1 VISTFRIS
9 FYPFGIFRNFEAF
22 GLYETYLKLVA
33 DLLSMRREETPPEE
47 VAKRCMIDASIQ
59 MAKMLGHS
67 DAAGALIGSLF
78 LADGPLSMD
87 ELVEV
92 TGYSKS
98 TVSTNMTLLENQGIV
113 RRIRKPG
120 DKRNYYV
127 AMQSVDETFKA
138 ENEKIRQIMQIHIA
152 AIDEA
157 ERILEGA
164 ERNDE
169 AERLRCLFSSMRV
182 ECVKARRLI
191 DLVSPFT
198 MDELI
203 EILERE
209 VRVREAGKR

>member
-1 VISTFRIS
+1 M
-9 FYPFGIFRNFEAF
+9 
-22 GLYETYLKLVA
+22 YLKLVA
-33 DLLSMRREETPPEE
+33 DFLPMRQEEIPPEE
-47 VAKRCMIDASIQ
+47 AAKRCMIDASIQ

-67 DAAGALIGSLF
+67 DAAGALMGSLF

-127 AMQSVDETFKA
+127 VMQSVDETFKA
-138 ENEKIRQIMQIHIA
+138 ENEKIRQIMQIHIS
-152 AIDEA
+152 AIVEA
-157 ERILEGA
+157 EKILEVA
-164 ERNDE
+164 EDSDE
-169 AERLRCLFSSMRV
+169 AERLRRLFSSMRE

-198 MDELI
+198 IDELI
-203 EILERE
+203 EVLERE
-209 VRVREAGKR
+209 VEIREAGRS

>member
-1 VISTFRIS
+1 M
-9 FYPFGIFRNFEAF
+9 
-22 GLYETYLKLVA
+22 YLKFVA
-33 DLLSMRREETPPEE
+33 DLLSMRLEEAPPE
-47 VAKRCMIDASIQ
+47 VAAKRCMIDASIR
-59 MAKMLGHS
+59 MANMLGYS
-67 DAAGALIGSLF
+67 DAAGALRGSLM

-169 AERLRCLFSSMRV
+169 AERLRRLFSSMRV